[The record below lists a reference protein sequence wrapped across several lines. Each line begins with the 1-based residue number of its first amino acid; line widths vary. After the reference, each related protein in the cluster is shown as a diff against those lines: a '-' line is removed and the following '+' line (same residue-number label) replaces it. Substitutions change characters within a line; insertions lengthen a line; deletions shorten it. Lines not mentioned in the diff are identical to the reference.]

1 MTPHGALAREVLG
14 IPKRRPTCRLLVA
27 ESVGPPT
34 AGNRVDD
41 LGDPIFAL
49 QILRYASVVD
59 DGWIELLELALL
71 LQNAAGVGALGGE
84 VPGRSA
90 GGDLRTN
97 VGDTGGRVLLDG
109 NAELLL
115 NHAEPGFPLCLLESP
130 APRGNSD
137 ALLGDAFPWM
147 EHCDGGKER
156 RARDNEPMHGLPLHL
171 PPVDPGLKLCRSS
184 PHSSTASQGNQA
196 VARKPTRHG
205 ARGKARISRWFDQAC
220 PPPLI
225 CPAHQEQAPQSRN
238 AAPGTLDD
246 GSAFCAQRIRGP
258 GSKRAGRA

>member
-1 MTPHGALAREVLG
+1 MTPHGALAGEVLG

-34 AGNRVDD
+34 DGNRVDD

-90 GGDLRTN
+90 GGDLRAN
-97 VGDTGGRVLLDG
+97 VGDAGGRILLDG

-130 APRGNSD
+130 APRGNRD

-156 RARDNEPMHGLPLHL
+156 RAGDNEPMHGLPLHL
-171 PPVDPGLKLCRSS
+171 PPADPASS
-184 PHSSTASQGNQA
+184 YAEVQRIALLQVKEIKQLRASQQGTA
-196 VARKPTRHG
+196 LGVP
-205 ARGKARISRWFDQAC
+205 RISRWFDQAGA
-220 PPPLI
+220 PPLL
-225 CPAHQEQAPQSRN
+225 CPADQEQARQSRN
-238 AAPGTLDD
+238 AQGT
-246 GSAFCAQRIRGP
+246 P
-258 GSKRAGRA
+258 